1 MISLPVSA
9 AAHLKPLTMGDRS
22 AFFYGTLI
30 FTVFPVA
37 KLIPCPSGTLMAP
50 QVLYRVC
57 YGTPKPT
64 PLQKSLLTIRPAVL
78 HSYCRRKVCD
88 CDYPAIIPS
97 PGVSVRGTFV
107 QGLTDADIWRLDI
120 FEGDQ
125 YTRESVRI
133 RLLEEVGDG
142 EGRGNVEGLE
152 MEAETYVW
160 ADGRVDLEEG
170 EWDFAEFRAEKMARW
185 ICSGDEYEGELRPSI
200 LILST
205 VACCR
210 TSC

>member
-1 MISLPVSA
+1 
-9 AAHLKPLTMGDRS
+9 MGDRS
-22 AFFYGTLI
+22 AFFYGTVT
-30 FTVFPVA
+30 FTVLPVA
-37 KLIPCPSGTLMAP
+37 KLTPCSPGTLMAP

-64 PLQKSLLTIRPAVL
+64 PLQKSFLTIQPAVL
-78 HSYCRRKVCD
+78 HSYCRRKVRD

-97 PGVSVRGTFV
+97 PGIFVRGTFV

-133 RLLEEVGDG
+133 KLLEEVGDD

-185 ICSGDEYEGELRPSI
+185 ICSGDEYEGELRPSMPC
-200 LILST
+200 LST
-205 VACCR
+205 VACCW

>member
-1 MISLPVSA
+1 
-9 AAHLKPLTMGDRS
+9 
-22 AFFYGTLI
+22 
-30 FTVFPVA
+30 
-37 KLIPCPSGTLMAP
+37 MAP

-57 YGTPKPT
+57 YGTPRPT

-78 HSYCRRKVCD
+78 HSYCRRKVRD

-107 QGLTDADIWRLDI
+107 QGLTDADIWRLNV

-125 YTRESVRI
+125 YTRKRVPI
-133 RLLEEVGDG
+133 RLLEKVGDAEG
-142 EGRGNVEGLE
+142 EGNVEGSE

-160 ADGRVDLEEG
+160 ADWDVDLEES

-185 ICSGDEYEGELRPSI
+185 ICSGDEYGGELRPLIAGLPTVI
-200 LILST
+200 LLRPAADKT
-205 VACCR
+205 CR
-210 TSC
+210 S